1 MAFPTMFTLF
11 MLAPKARKKMDQYF
25 ASEARQK

>member
-11 MLAPKARKKMDQYF
+11 MLAPRARKEMDRYF
-25 ASEARQK
+25 AKTKKKD